1 VDKPTL
7 LIADDHPRILESVK
21 LLLAADFTIVGAVA
35 DGEALIAAA
44 RELRPDVVVTDLV
57 MEPTNGLEAAA
68 ILLAEFAPPPL
79 IILLTV
85 VEGAEVIQEALEA
98 GIRGYVA
105 KTRISEDLVPAVRSV
120 LGGSRFISV
129 TSNGAH

>member
-1 VDKPTL
+1 
-7 LIADDHPRILESVK
+7 
-21 LLLAADFTIVGAVA
+21 
-35 DGEALIAAA
+35 
-44 RELRPDVVVTDLV
+44 